1 MDPKDAV
8 LKMVMVLR
16 DHPDMQMLEYDC
28 KETGLHVKVERVQP
42 LPKGMKLLISPN

>member
-16 DHPDMQMLEYDC
+16 DHPDMQMVEYDS
-28 KETGLHVKVERVQP
+28 KETGIHVKVERLQP
-42 LPKGMKLLISPN
+42 PPRPMTLRISPN